1 MVAVGQGLP
10 RRGIVDEFQRLWY
23 GGAVGLDHTYFG
35 LKMTTCPLDM
45 AIYAEVVHALRPGLI
60 VETGTCE
67 GASALHFAHL
77 LDQLGHGAVLTID
90 LARPTSDY
98 PRHPRIVYLGG
109 RSPIAEG
116 TLEEIDRWARR
127 AEGPVLVT
135 LVSDHSRFKVAA
147 ELRAYADLVTPGSY
161 LVVEHTAAGGPREA
175 LHEWLDTRDDYRV
188 DVTLSQKYL
197 VSFNTWLRRA

>member
-1 MVAVGQGLP
+1 MVAGQGVP

-35 LKMTTCPLDM
+35 LKMPTCPLDM
-45 AIYAEVVHALRPGLI
+45 AIYAEVVHGLMPGLI

-77 LDQLGHGAVLTID
+77 LDQLRDGMVLSID

-98 PRHPRIVYLGG
+98 PRHPRITYIGG
-109 RSPIAEG
+109 RSPIAES
-116 TLEEIDRWARR
+116 TLEEVERR
-127 AEGPVLVT
+127 VRHGQSPVVVV

-147 ELRAYADLVTPGSY
+147 ELRAYADFVTKGSY
-161 LVVEHTAAGGPREA
+161 LVVEHTAAGGPRQA

-197 VSFNTWLRRA
+197 VSFNTWLRRG